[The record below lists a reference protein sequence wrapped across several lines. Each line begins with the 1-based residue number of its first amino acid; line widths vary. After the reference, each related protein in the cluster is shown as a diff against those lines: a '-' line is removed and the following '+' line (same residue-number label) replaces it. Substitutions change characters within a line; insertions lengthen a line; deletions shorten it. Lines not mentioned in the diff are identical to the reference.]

1 MEGKEESKTRE
12 EQERES
18 EQRIKLLYKDLSTL
32 VTNTQIACD
41 AKMVLQRRLRGKAQA
56 KRLVMLENDAISSQE
71 KLDEI
76 QKGQFENFINR
87 KGVSEDLQ
95 KALKKQQHLY
105 STIIHDKKV
114 IINELLQALKLQDD
128 NYAST
133 LRKNTE
139 EINVMIARMED
150 QIKLMTKIYRE
161 ELSQIESRHRQE
173 ISILLTKDKEE
184 LERDLKRL
192 WDEELERLSER
203 KKKLEE
209 YKREVHEIGQESNH
223 VFNALDYERCA
234 RILAQEREQ
243 KKNANSNL
251 PLKMKKHMY
260 MEKQEILLTTLKNI
274 KGRITREAR
283 EIEKLKNI
291 YIDHQKKF
299 IKQSIALTDYSHY
312 TEKHERIKNQVKHF
326 AVADARRFEEVWL
339 MIEEEVKHLAQRAL
353 AIDSVISQQLYGSPE
368 KQTDLNLLLLS
379 SPFRPWKTRREIVQT
394 QIRSAESPA
403 ESYVE
408 NLDTTGST
416 EEELQ
421 FIDSS
426 PEWEDEKLTEEMQEE
441 LRELLCNETDFLMEA
456 KILKLLAPL
465 VTEEQTGVKLGS
477 ILYTLGID
485 ERDLPKLTDF
495 LLRYKDQQNE
505 QTGQSHRDSVT
516 SISSDL
522 IHPNHVL
529 CALKSFLE
537 QQSFRTSSAQ
547 ELSRLWLA
555 HARDSSKDAAYWESL
570 GNIIPEERVKLWES
584 TSRTLN
590 QYHAVLTDISE
601 LVQKQESLKDK
612 NTELRLNIDSMSA
625 SVYYTSPPGR
635 HVCFGLFL
643 ALP

>member
-612 NTELRLNIDSMSA
+612 NTELRLNIDS
-625 SVYYTSPPGR
+625 Y
-635 HVCFGLFL
+635 LKK
-643 ALP
+643 